1 MIKCNDE
8 FNSSCY
14 RVNGGCKNPNCMF
27 AYDDGRLETP
37 HTISAEDLGYSYEEL
52 FKQLEIAKKALKH
65 AVSDRNNLAERDSL
79 TEANS
84 VEHYM
89 EQAKKDLNDET
100 TCD

>member
-8 FNSSCY
+8 FNSYCY

-27 AYDDGRLETP
+27 AYDDGRLEP
-37 HTISAEDLGYSYEEL
+37 SHTISAEDLGYSYEEL
-52 FKQLEIAKKALKH
+52 FKQLEIAKKALGH
-65 AVSDRNNLAERDSL
+65 AVSDRNYLAERDSL

-84 VEHYM
+84 VEHYI

>member
-8 FNSSCY
+8 FNNSCY
-14 RVNGGCKNPNCMF
+14 RVNRGCKNPNCIF
-27 AYDDGRLETP
+27 AYDDGRAETS
-37 HTISAEDLGYSYEEL
+37 HTISAEELGYSYEEL
-52 FKQLEIAKKALKH
+52 FKQLEIAKKALGH
-65 AVSDRNNLAERDSL
+65 AVSDRNYLAERDSL